1 MTPTPKEKAPAE
13 PKKQNT
19 QKLRD
24 IAAKVI
30 EKAEA
35 EIGRDRQ
42 ENT

>member
-1 MTPTPKEKAPAE
+1 MTPTPKEKP
-13 PKKQNT
+13 KQNT

-24 IAAKVI
+24 IAQKTI